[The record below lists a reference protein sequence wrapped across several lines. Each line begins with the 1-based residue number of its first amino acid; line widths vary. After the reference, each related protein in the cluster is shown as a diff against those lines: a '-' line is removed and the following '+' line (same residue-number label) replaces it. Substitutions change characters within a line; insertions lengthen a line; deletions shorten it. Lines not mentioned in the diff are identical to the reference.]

1 MSERRLSIPSTKG
14 YRQFAN
20 TIAATYE
27 EMSSRG
33 NFYARMRQYPSAR
46 AMYLAEN
53 EIPER
58 VYDNLLESVH
68 DALPLLH
75 RYMGFRKNAW
85 TFRSCTCMISTCRS
99 RMSMKTYSYKEAQE
113 LILKALKPLGG
124 IFKPLKEWFPG
135 TAGSMSM
142 KMRKAGRNLLELR
155 LRRASVRADEL

>member
-1 MSERRLSIPSTKG
+1 
-14 YRQFAN
+14 
-20 TIAATYE
+20 
-27 EMSSRG
+27 
-33 NFYARMRQYPSAR
+33 MRQYPSAR

-99 RMSMKTYSYKEAQE
+99 RMRSMRNVLPTKRHGE
-113 LILKALKPLGG
+113 LILKALKPLGEEYLNL
-124 IFKPLKEWFPG
+124 LKNGFGNRWIDVYENEG
-135 TAGSMSM
+135 KRSGA
-142 KMRKAGRNLLELR
+142 LLELR